1 MRSGHVDKV
10 EFARYSGET
19 AKIIFA
25 PLFIGLARGYFEEA
39 EIEVVDL
46 DMREQP
52 WETVAGHRADCGA
65 GNIDYCV
72 NPRWAGRMK
81 AVVVHEQFRPGHGLT
96 SLLVRSALIKS
107 GAVTDDA
114 ATLRG
119 KTIALPPE
127 RGDDYLAYYGALQQ
141 GGLTIDDV
149 VIAPTGHGA
158 SEDAAEVDVRIGRRP
173 RGVAGNVAS
182 GEWVRWKQGDEVHP
196 NLQARYLLFSNP
208 FMAERPEVGI
218 RFLTAYLRG
227 ARDYC
232 DAFDK
237 GIGRQELIELLMR
250 VTGERAD
257 LLNSMKPLGFSPN
270 GTVDFDRLKIEMD
283 VLLAQRLLPSGTTAA
298 DVVDNQFAQAA
309 VQRLGVYS

>member
-1 MRSGHVDKV
+1 VDRV

-25 PLFIGLARGYFEEA
+25 PLFIGLARGYFQEA
-39 EIEVVDL
+39 DVEVVDL

-52 WETVAGHRADCGA
+52 WETVAAHRADIGA
-65 GNIDYCV
+65 GMIDYTV

-96 SLLVRSALIKS
+96 SLLARSELVKS
-107 GAVTDDA
+107 GALTDDPA
-114 ATLRG
+114 SIKG

-127 RGDDYLAYYGALQQ
+127 RGDDFLAYYGVLQQ
-141 GGLTIDDV
+141 AGLTIKDV
-149 VIAPTGHGA
+149 NIAATGHGA
-158 SEDAAEVDVRIGRRP
+158 VEESDSSEIRIGRRP
-173 RGVAGNVAS
+173 RGVAQNVAS

-208 FMAERPEVGI
+208 FMQERPEVGI

-237 GIGRQELIELLMR
+237 NIRRAEMIELLQQ
-250 VTGERAD
+250 VTGESAE

-270 GTVDFDRLKIEMD
+270 GVVDFGRLQIELDLLRAHQIVPPNTTPAD
-283 VLLAQRLLPSGTTAA
+283 VL
-298 DVVDNQFAQAA
+298 DNHFAEAA
-309 VQRLGVYS
+309 VEKLGKYQ

>member
-1 MRSGHVDKV
+1 MRVDRV
-10 EFARYSGET
+10 NFARYSGET

-46 DMREQP
+46 DLREQP
-52 WETVAGHRADCGA
+52 WETVAAHRADCGA

-81 AVVVHEQFRPGHGLT
+81 AVVVHEQFHPGHGLT
-96 SLLVRSALIKS
+96 SLLARSELVRTGSL
-107 GAVTDDA
+107 TDDP

-127 RGDDYLAYYGALQQ
+127 RGDDYLAYYGALRQ
-141 GGLTIDDV
+141 GGLTIKDV
-149 VIAPTGHGA
+149 QIAPTGHGG
-158 SEDAAEVDVRIGRRP
+158 SEESDDVDVRIGRRP
-173 RGVAGNVAS
+173 RGVAQQVAS
-182 GEWVRWKQGDEVHP
+182 GQFVRWKQGDEIHP
-196 NLQARYLLFSNP
+196 GLQARYLLFSNP
-208 FMAERPEVGI
+208 FMQERPEAGI

-237 GIGRQELIELLMR
+237 GLSREGMIDLLSRETGESAELLN
-250 VTGERAD
+250 T
-257 LLNSMKPLGFSPN
+257 MKPLGFSPN
-270 GTVDFDRLKIEMD
+270 GTVDFDRLRIEMD
-283 VLLAQRLLPSGTTAA
+283 ALLEANLMPLGTTPD
-298 DVVDNQFAQAA
+298 DVLDHRFVEAA
-309 VQRLGVYS
+309 VDRLGRYA

>member
-1 MRSGHVDKV
+1 MDRV

-25 PLFIGLARGYFEEA
+25 PLFIGLARGYFAEA
-39 EIEVVDL
+39 DIEVVDL
-46 DMREQP
+46 DLREQP
-52 WETVAGHRADCGA
+52 WETVAAHRADCGA
-65 GNIDYCV
+65 GMIDYCV

-96 SLLVRSALIKS
+96 SLLARSELVKR
-107 GAVTDDA
+107 GELTDDPA
-114 ATLRG
+114 SLRG

-127 RGDDYLAYYGALQQ
+127 RGDDYLAYYGVLQQ
-141 GGLTIDDV
+141 GGLRIEDV
-149 VIAPTGHGA
+149 KIAATGHGA
-158 SEDAAEVDVRIGRRP
+158 VEESDTSDVRIGRRP
-173 RGVAGNVAS
+173 RGVAQNVAS

-208 FMAERPEVGI
+208 FMQERPEAGI

-237 GIGRQELIELLMR
+237 GIGRQEMIELLMR
-250 VTGERAD
+250 ETGESAD
-257 LLNSMKPLGFSPN
+257 LLNTMKPLGFSPN

-283 VLLAQRLLPSGTTAA
+283 ALLAHHLLPPGTKAD
-298 DVVDNQFAQAA
+298 DVVENRFAETA
-309 VQRLGVYS
+309 VERLGRYV